1 MQAGLRT
8 FLAATVLA
16 LGAPGAASAAT
27 FVVNNSGNSSDSSVG
42 NGVCRTSGG
51 VCTLRAAIQEANA
64 TTALDTITFAIGTG
78 PQRITIGSALPSIT
92 RPVIIDGWS
101 QPGFTNAPL
110 IEIYGSGVSGDG
122 IRITGGGSTLR
133 GLVVNGFGDDGIHI
147 TGSGGN
153 VIEGCYIGTN
163 ADGSAPR
170 GNDETGI
177 RIETANNRVGGTAIA
192 QRNVISGNRGRGT
205 TGAIYIY
212 GSAATGNVVQ
222 GNFIGLDATGTF
234 AMGNEARGVALHNA
248 PANFVGGLQPGAGN
262 LIAGNRAT
270 GIRMWGEADG
280 NYILAN
286 WIGVNRLGEMRVG
299 LWPEPGT
306 LSNARGVQM
315 RADNNIVAYNFIAG
329 NTYEGVLFYDGTGK
343 DWEPFAT
350 ASNNLI
356 YGNII
361 TANGMV
367 PWGPDGPGGGIIVN
381 FGTGNRL
388 IANSIYG
395 NLAYGINNQFREWDD
410 IDAND
415 FLDADEGGN
424 NRQNYPEL
432 WWSANGGGQ
441 TTVHGKLHSSPNAT
455 FTLLFYSNTACDPS
469 GHGEGRF
476 YLAAANV
483 TTNAEGDVEF
493 SAPLGSLV
501 TPGWVLSATAMDG
514 DGNTSEFSFCLGVQ

>member
-8 FLAATVLA
+8 FLAAAVLA

-27 FVVNNSGNSSDSSVG
+27 FVVNNNGNASDSSVG
-42 NGVCRTSGG
+42 NGVCRTSGN

-64 TTALDTITFAIGTG
+64 TTALDTINFAIGTG
-78 PQRITIGSALPSIT
+78 LQRITISSALPTIT

-101 QPGFTNAPL
+101 QPGFSGAPL
-110 IEIYGSGVSGDG
+110 IELHGSNVSSDG
-122 IRITGGGSTLR
+122 IKLQGGGSTLR
-133 GLVVNGFGDDGIHI
+133 GLIVNNFGDDGIHI

-153 VIEGCYIGTN
+153 VIEGCYVGTN
-163 ADGSAPR
+163 ADGSAPD

-177 RIETANNRVGGTAIA
+177 RIETANNRVGGTQIA
-192 QRNVISGNRGRGT
+192 QRNVVSGNKGRGT
-205 TGAIYIY
+205 TGAIYVY
-212 GSAATGNVVQ
+212 GEAATGNIIQ
-222 GNFIGLDATGTF
+222 GNFIGLDATGMF

-270 GIRMWGEADG
+270 GVRMWGEADG

-286 WIGVNRLGEMRVG
+286 WIGVNRLGEMQVG

-315 RADNNIVAYNFIAG
+315 RSDNNIVAYNFIAG
-329 NTYEGVLFYDGTGK
+329 NSYEGVLFYDGWGK
-343 DWEPFAT
+343 DYEPTAT
-350 ASNNLI
+350 ASNNLV

-367 PWGPDGPGGGIIVN
+367 PFGPDGPGGGIIVN
-381 FGTGNRL
+381 AGSGNKL

-395 NLAYGINNQFREWDD
+395 NLAFGINLQFHDWDS

-415 FLDADEGGN
+415 FLDADDGGN
-424 NRQNYPEL
+424 KRQNYPEL
-432 WWSANGGGQ
+432 WWSSNAGGQ
-441 TTVHGKLHSSPNAT
+441 TTVHGKLHSSPNGT

-476 YLAAANV
+476 FLGGTNV
-483 TTNAEGDVEF
+483 VTNGDGDVEYSF
-493 SAPLGSLV
+493 PLGQLV
-501 TPGWVLSATAMDG
+501 TPGWALSATAMDA
-514 DGNTSEFSFCLGVQ
+514 DGNTSEFAYCLVVQ